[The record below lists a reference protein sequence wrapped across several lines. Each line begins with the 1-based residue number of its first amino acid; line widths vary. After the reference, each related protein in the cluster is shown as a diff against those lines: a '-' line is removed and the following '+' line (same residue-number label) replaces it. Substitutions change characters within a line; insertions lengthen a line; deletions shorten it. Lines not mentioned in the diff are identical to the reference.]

1 MSAAK
6 KNSLEQGIS
15 PISQEE
21 FIRDFLPLPILH
33 RGILFV
39 LRTGYLIKQSPL
51 EDLDV
56 LGLCPTH
63 TAEEEGQAQRAILIK
78 KSNRTLIN
86 F

>member
-39 LRTGYLIKQSPL
+39 LRTGYLI
-51 EDLDV
+51 
-56 LGLCPTH
+56 
-63 TAEEEGQAQRAILIK
+63 
-78 KSNRTLIN
+78 
-86 F
+86 